1 MHIFKV
7 GEKPEC
13 LRKPTHTQGEDA
25 KCPAPLRIGTHDF
38 HAVLHTHLRFLHYKS
53 ILLQPCF
60 ITLTLTH
67 PLNLNGK
74 PCDSCGPTLQVQL
87 LENTLENCV
96 LANRSS
102 ANVGMQ
108 TCWTKL
114 VYFCHYC
121 CHHRGLY
128 SLLLYSSYC
137 SPCLCLVSENVF
149 ALLSPVSK
157 YARNNHNVFIWIFCV
172 RSSVCVCSMDR
183 RKLIE
188 RGKKERR
195 RLHSL
200 FQNRRERGKEKQA
213 TGEVRRVPVRKDEK
227 GGGGGWGI

>member
-1 MHIFKV
+1 MDSHRRAPGTNSRSKPGPCSPEKWPIMHIFKV

-114 VYFCHYC
+114 VYFCQ
-121 CHHRGLY
+121 
-128 SLLLYSSYC
+128 LLLSS
-137 SPCLCLVSENVF
+137 SRIVFSFTLFVLLFPMLVSCVWKCF
-149 ALLSPVSK
+149 CPV
-157 YARNNHNVFIWIFCV
+157 VTCIQV
-172 RSSVCVCSMDR
+172 R
-183 RKLIE
+183 
-188 RGKKERR
+188 
-195 RLHSL
+195 
-200 FQNRRERGKEKQA
+200 
-213 TGEVRRVPVRKDEK
+213 T
-227 GGGGGWGI
+227 